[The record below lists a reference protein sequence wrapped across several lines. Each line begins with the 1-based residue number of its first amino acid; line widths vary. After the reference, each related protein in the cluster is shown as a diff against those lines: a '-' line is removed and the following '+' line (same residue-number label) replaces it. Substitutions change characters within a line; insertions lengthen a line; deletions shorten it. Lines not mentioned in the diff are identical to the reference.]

1 MPYVPTHS
9 TRYRQAAGRHG
20 IRPVAALAI
29 GQDWGEQALHR
40 TWRSLSLL
48 MIALGIANA
57 FVARGPA
64 IVFLALGLWAHVK
77 AQPDA
82 RAKLEANPLIGGMVR
97 WWLNRRAGNKH

>member
-1 MPYVPTHS
+1 MPYAS
-9 TRYRQAAGRHG
+9 SSLTRRHLAERHG
-20 IRPVAALAI
+20 IRPVKALAI

-48 MIALGIANA
+48 MVALGIANA

-64 IVFLALGLWAHVK
+64 FVFFALGLWAHIK

-82 RAKLEANPLIGGMVR
+82 RARLESMPLVGNVVR
-97 WWLNRRAGNKH
+97 WWLNRRSGGGH